1 MKNLI
6 FVAVVMATKLVD
18 AGEHVPVPIILDTD
32 IASDVDDVGSV
43 AVLHALA
50 NRGEAKILAMG
61 VCVKNPW
68 TPLCLD
74 ALNTYFQR
82 PEIPLGVVK
91 GPAFKERSAYARQIA
106 QEYPHAL
113 KRAEDAPDAAALY
126 RQVLARQPDRSVVI
140 VSIGFLTNL

>member
-32 IASDVDDVGSV
+32 IASDVDDVGAV
-43 AVLHALA
+43 AILHAMA
-50 NRGEAKILAMG
+50 NHGEAKILAMG

-126 RQVLARQPDRSVVI
+126 RQGPPGQAARTGVV
-140 VSIGFLTNL
+140 VGMC